1 MATTTEEKRDGAW
14 PSGDAENGGAQA
26 AEQANEAQANEA
38 LHGLRAAIDQA
49 SRSLRELSRTG
60 EQWARD
66 AEGRA
71 LEIGK
76 GLRGQGERAIGGVTR
91 QVEQNPLTSLALAF
105 VLGFLCAAVT
115 RR

>member
-1 MATTTEEKRDGAW
+1 MAKETVTEEKQDGAAR
-14 PSGDAENGGAQA
+14 PAGGEANGDVADFAE
-26 AEQANEAQANEA
+26 ANEA
-38 LHGLRAAIDQA
+38 LHGLRSAIDQA

-60 EQWARD
+60 EQWAKD

-76 GLRGQGERAIGGVTR
+76 ELRGHGGRAVGGVAR
-91 QVEQNPLTSLALAF
+91 QVEQNPLTSLAIAF
-105 VLGFLCAAVT
+105 ALGFLCAAVA

>member
-1 MATTTEEKRDGAW
+1 MATTTEERQDGAW
-14 PSGDAENGGAQA
+14 STGDAENGGTPAT
-26 AEQANEAQANEA
+26 EQANEA

-66 AEGRA
+66 AQGQA

-76 GLRGQGERAIGGVTR
+76 GLRGQGEKAIGGVTR